1 MALQGCGVEGGLSFY
16 RVLLWVSLQTQE
28 GGLGAM
34 QSNKQTSKQNGNYAL
49 QEMRNRKNI
58 VFQGGITQKECLL

>member
-1 MALQGCGVEGGLSFY
+1 MALQGCGVEGGLSVY

-34 QSNKQTSKQNGNYAL
+34 QSNKHTNKQTKWQ
-49 QEMRNRKNI
+49 
-58 VFQGGITQKECLL
+58 